1 MLRTLPLT
9 LLLTACGGSTPAPVE
24 GPPAADAPR
33 VAEPAAAEAAAPSG
47 LAIGALTEDE
57 LEMGCSCTFEF
68 APGGPAAGF
77 ALSGEV
83 DESRFRARVGGEVVT
98 LEPSAPG
105 TWAAGELRM
114 TLVTT
119 STTPCPP
126 ESEECEATGSTRDA
140 TLTRGDQSA
149 RFSIVGACGC

>member
-9 LLLTACGGSTPAPVE
+9 LLLAACGGAAPL
-24 GPPAADAPR
+24 PAAPEAAGP
-33 VAEPAAAEAAAPSG
+33 EPVAAAPEAAAPPG

-98 LEPSAPG
+98 LEQSAPG

-126 ESEECEATGSTRDA
+126 ESEECEATGSTRDV

-149 RFSIVGACGC
+149 RFAIVGACGC